1 MARSLLRS
9 FVSGTRQMLT
19 AQLIVSISAVALA
32 GWTLGVTND
41 LIRERDRLKE
51 RVIQL
56 EQSMGDQGIVVPSTT
71 ATVDQPAAPT
81 ANAYPPEQTGAPP
94 PATTEPAPP
103 KSDEIQPGA
112 APPAESPAGTP
123 APADT
128 PATQAPAN
136 RAFNP
141 AQIIG
146 DLFTPPPPLRTV
158 VLHVRGRSDAAMAE
172 RIARGFGEQI
182 SASVDV
188 MQPGD
193 PRQSGYAYYDGRQSR
208 SAAAVVAR
216 FNDIARHYQVAP
228 WSAQLRGVA
237 LPAQGDYST
246 DRLDI
251 VLPQLPAPPAAPQRV
266 DPRAV
271 QVTPPPPR

>member
-19 AQLIVSISAVALA
+19 AQLIVSIGAVALA
-32 GWTLGVTND
+32 GWTLAVTND

-94 PATTEPAPP
+94 PATTEPAPQ
-103 KSDEIQPGA
+103 SGA
-112 APPAESPAGTP
+112 AQPPSQSP

-128 PATQAPAN
+128 PTTHPPAKG
-136 RAFNP
+136 AFNP

-172 RIARGFGEQI
+172 RIAHSFGEQI

-208 SAAAVVAR
+208 SAAALVAR
-216 FNDIARHYQVAP
+216 FNDMARRYQVAP

-251 VLPQLPAPPAAPQRV
+251 VLPPLPAPPAAPQRV

-271 QVTPPPPR
+271 LSTPPPPR